1 MEKPDST
8 QPDSR
13 RIIRLFLCGDVMIG
27 RGIDQVL
34 AHPCDPVLY
43 ESYIHSAMDYVR
55 LAEEANGPIPRHAD
69 PSYVWGA
76 ALEQWNLE
84 KPDGRIVNLE
94 TSVTRSGDYVDK
106 GINYRA
112 SPENAN
118 CLATAAIDCCVLA
131 NNHVLDWGYTG
142 LSETLSTLHH
152 LGIKTTGAG
161 RNFAE
166 ASAPAWLDFSNK
178 ARVLIFSFAVP
189 SSGVPRGWAAT
200 GDLPGIN
207 LLHDLSPASVERIGA
222 QVARVRQ
229 PDDVILVSIHWGPNW
244 GYEIPNEQQRFAHA
258 LIDDI
263 GASVI
268 HGHSSHHPKGI
279 EIYRNRL
286 ILYGCGDFLNDYEG
300 IGGYEEYRGDLALMY
315 FAGIDA
321 ASADVTSLEITPL
334 LIRNFRFTKPSRADV
349 EWLQQ
354 RLDRECRR
362 FGAEV
367 MLNPAGRLV
376 VVRTHSSEPLL
387 RH

>member
-1 MEKPDST
+1 
-8 QPDSR
+8 
-13 RIIRLFLCGDVMIG
+13 MIG

-34 AHPCDPVLY
+34 AHPCDPVLH
-43 ESYIHSAMDYVR
+43 ELHIHSAMDYVR
-55 LAEEANGPIPRHAD
+55 LAEKANGPIPRHAD

-84 KPDGRIVNLE
+84 KPDGRIINLE

-112 SPENAN
+112 SPENVN

-131 NNHVLDWGYTG
+131 NNHVLDWGYAG

-152 LGIKTTGAG
+152 LGIRTTGAG
-161 RNFAE
+161 HNFAD
-166 ASAPAWLDFSNK
+166 ASAPAALDFPNK

-189 SSGVPRGWAAT
+189 SSGVPRAWAAT
-200 GDLPGIN
+200 GDQPGVN
-207 LLHDLSPASVERIGA
+207 LLRDLSSASVERIGA
-222 QVARVRQ
+222 QVDRVRQ
-229 PDDVILVSIHWGPNW
+229 PDDVILVSIHWGANW
-244 GYEIPNEQQRFAHA
+244 GYEIPYEQQRFAHA

-321 ASADVTSLEITPL
+321 VSADIASLEIAPL
-334 LIRNFRFTKPSRADV
+334 LIRNFRFMKPSRADV
-349 EWLQQ
+349 EWVQQ

-367 MLNPAGRLV
+367 RLNTAGRLI
-376 VVRTHSSEPLL
+376 VVRTHSSESLH
-387 RH
+387 R